1 MIGHNTSAEQLRA
14 IIERVERLTDE
25 KVGIADEI
33 RDVFAE
39 AKGNGFCVKTIR
51 KVLKL
56 RAMDV
61 NKRQEE
67 QDVLDTYCAALGM
80 LPLFEG
86 E

>member
-67 QDVLDTYCAALGM
+67 QDVLETYRAALGM